1 MLTSAQRIR
10 ILIADDHR
18 TSREYLH
25 RLLEGEGNFL
35 VVGQAATSTE
45 ALRLA
50 EQLRP
55 DVLLLDRSII
65 DANGRE
71 TLRELAV
78 IEPQLKT
85 ILLTD
90 RGHET
95 DVVRALDIGACGVI
109 AKGSPSEMLFR
120 GIRKVMEGE
129 YWISRA
135 SVGDLVSAV
144 RRLLVRA
151 VEGRPRKPNIT
162 PRQQEIIAS
171 VAAGRS
177 NRQIAQQFS
186 LSEDTV
192 KRHLT
197 NIFGRLGLSNR
208 LELALFAVQHDLGGA
223 PREEA
228 YEVPQHA

>member
-1 MLTSAQRIR
+1 MPDSAQRIR
-10 ILIADDHR
+10 ILIADDR
-18 TSREYLH
+18 GINREGVQ
-25 RLLEGEGNFL
+25 RLLEGEPDFL

-50 EQLRP
+50 QHLQP
-55 DVLLLDRSII
+55 DVLLLSRSMLG
-65 DANGRE
+65 AYGKE
-71 TLRELAV
+71 TLRELAG
-78 IEPQLKT
+78 IEAQVRT
-85 ILLTD
+85 ILMTD

-95 DVVRALDIGACGVI
+95 DVVSALEIGARGVI
-109 AKGSPSEMLFR
+109 AKDSESEMLFR

-129 YWISRA
+129 YWISRS
-135 SVGDLVSAV
+135 SVADLVRAV
-144 RRLLVRA
+144 RRLLGH
-151 VEGRPRKPNIT
+151 VEGQPRKPNIT

-177 NRQIAQQFS
+177 NKQIAQQFS

-208 LELALFAVQHDLGGA
+208 LELALFAAQQEMHEGGSRA
-223 PREEA
+223 
-228 YEVPQHA
+228 

>member
-1 MLTSAQRIR
+1 MPNSAQQIR
-10 ILIADDHR
+10 ILIADDR
-18 TSREYLH
+18 GINREGVQ
-25 RLLEGEGNFL
+25 RLLEGEPDFL

-50 EQLRP
+50 HHLQP
-55 DVLLLDRSII
+55 DVLLLSRSMLG
-65 DANGRE
+65 AYGKE
-71 TLRELAV
+71 TLRELAA
-78 IEPQLKT
+78 IESQVRT
-85 ILLTD
+85 ILMTD

-95 DVVRALDIGACGVI
+95 DVVSALEIGARGVI
-109 AKGSPSEMLFR
+109 AKDSESEMLFR

-129 YWISRA
+129 YWISRS
-135 SVGDLVSAV
+135 SVADLVRAV
-144 RRLLVRA
+144 RRLLGH
-151 VEGRPRKPNIT
+151 VEGQPRKPNIT

-177 NRQIAQQFS
+177 NKQIAQQFS

-208 LELALFAVQHDLGGA
+208 LELALFAAQQEMHEGGS
-223 PREEA
+223 
-228 YEVPQHA
+228 HA

>member
-1 MLTSAQRIR
+1 MPNSALPIR
-10 ILIADDHR
+10 ILIADDR
-18 TSREYLH
+18 GINREGVQ
-25 RLLEGEGNFL
+25 RLLEGEPDFL

-50 EQLRP
+50 HHLQP
-55 DVLLLDRSII
+55 DVLLLSRSMLG
-65 DANGRE
+65 AYGKE
-71 TLRELAV
+71 TLRELAA
-78 IEPQLKT
+78 IESQVRT
-85 ILLTD
+85 ILMTD

-95 DVVRALDIGACGVI
+95 DVVSALEIGARGVI
-109 AKGSPSEMLFR
+109 AKDSESDMLFR

-129 YWISRA
+129 YWISRS
-135 SVGDLVSAV
+135 SVGDLVQAV
-144 RRLLVRA
+144 RRLLGHA
-151 VEGRPRKPNIT
+151 TEGQPRKPNIT

-177 NRQIAQQFS
+177 NKQIAQQFS

-208 LELALFAVQHDLGGA
+208 LELALFAAQQEMHEGGS
-223 PREEA
+223 
-228 YEVPQHA
+228 HA

>member
-1 MLTSAQRIR
+1 MPDSAQRIR
-10 ILIADDHR
+10 ILIADDR
-18 TSREYLH
+18 GINREGVQ
-25 RLLEGEGNFL
+25 RLLEGEPDFL

-50 EQLRP
+50 QHLQP
-55 DVLLLDRSII
+55 DVLLLSRSMLG
-65 DANGRE
+65 AYGKE
-71 TLRELAV
+71 TLRELAG
-78 IEPQLKT
+78 IEAQVRT
-85 ILLTD
+85 ILMTD

-95 DVVRALDIGACGVI
+95 DVVSALEIGARGVI
-109 AKGSPSEMLFR
+109 AKDSESEMLFR

-129 YWISRA
+129 YWISRS
-135 SVGDLVSAV
+135 SVADLVRAV
-144 RRLLVRA
+144 RRLLGH
-151 VEGRPRKPNIT
+151 VEGQPRKPNIT

-177 NRQIAQQFS
+177 NKQIAQQFS

-208 LELALFAVQHDLGGA
+208 LELALFAAQQEMHEGGT
-223 PREEA
+223 
-228 YEVPQHA
+228 HA